1 MQMRGFCANILELAN
16 GIPSHDT
23 IQRVMA
29 AIEPKYM
36 QGIVLEWKEIINGN
50 EGEKLKKIIN
60 IDGKTMLGNASA
72 KAKDRD
78 CEEDCIKISG
88 LCACSKR

>member
-1 MQMRGFCANILELAN
+1 
-16 GIPSHDT
+16 
-23 IQRVMA
+23 
-29 AIEPKYM
+29 
-36 QGIVLEWKEIINGN
+36 LEWNEIIKGN

-60 IDGKTMLGNASA
+60 IDGKPMLGNASA